1 MSNENI
7 EHSKESRPEW
17 DHLEDWLRGQVQGL
31 IQHVLEEEVTEFLGR
46 AKSARRSGSDRQW
59 FRNGHSRSRKLTL
72 SSGTRVRRPRVRAE
86 ERFERYRCSSR
97 GADIAELIP
106 ELYLHGLSEGDF
118 DLALRGLLGV
128 MRRCQPAR

>member
-46 AKSARRSGSDRQW
+46 AKSARRSGSGQRQW
-59 FRNGHSRSRKLTL
+59 LSERALTFPEADIVIWDDT
-72 SSGTRVRRPRVRAE
+72 SEEAEGTRHRGEVREQAVTAVRQEEQTDRRVD
-86 ERFERYRCSSR
+86 S
-97 GADIAELIP
+97 
-106 ELYLHGLSEGDF
+106 
-118 DLALRGLLGV
+118 
-128 MRRCQPAR
+128 